1 MKKELNIETH
11 IFVPKHSKLS
21 QPEVDELLQKYN
33 ISLKQLSKIFVTDPA
48 IKHLEPKLGDIIKII
63 RNSPTVGKSVFYRVV
78 ING

>member
-21 QPEVDELLQKYN
+21 QVEIDELLQKYN
-33 ISLKQLSKIFVTDPA
+33 ISLKQLSKILVTDPA
-48 IKHLEPKLGDIIKII
+48 IKHLEPKLGDIIRII